1 MNVAVWI
8 VQSLLAAA
16 FGMAGAMKLSTPY
29 EALVEQ
35 MSWAAHVPAVGVTL
49 IGLVEVLG
57 ALGLVLP
64 SALRIK
70 PWLTPLAAA
79 GLVCTMVAAAGLH
92 ISIGEGSQIA
102 PNLVLGTLAALVA
115 WGRHRRAPYRDEIVT
130 AELKT
135 SPTLT
140 AP

>member
-16 FGMAGAMKLSTPY
+16 FGMAGAMKLATPY
-29 EALVEQ
+29 EALAEQ
-35 MSWAAHVPAVGVTL
+35 MSWAAHVPAAGVKL

-79 GLVCTMVAAAGLH
+79 GLVSTMIAAAGLH
-92 ISIGEGSQIA
+92 ISIGEAAMIA

-115 WGRHRRAPYRDEIVT
+115 WGTTPARPHRGEIVT
-130 AELKT
+130 ADLKT

>member
-16 FGMAGAMKLSTPY
+16 FGMAGAMKLATPY

-35 MSWAAHVPAVGVTL
+35 MSWAAHVPAAGVKL

-79 GLVCTMVAAAGLH
+79 GLVSTMIAAAGLH
-92 ISIGEGSQIA
+92 ISIGEAAMIA

-115 WGRHRRAPYRDEIVT
+115 WGRHRRAPMEARSLQPTTPTPT
-130 AELKT
+130 AR
-135 SPTLT
+135 
-140 AP
+140 